1 MRLPFAHGTNQ
12 GLLIFTKFDVLSVLF
27 NCRAFARD
35 EELEVAVPP
44 RFIGP
49 EGVSRVIVRIG
60 GSDVLIVDGI
70 VIQCRVMD
78 ESG

>member
-1 MRLPFAHGTNQ
+1 MIFA
-12 GLLIFTKFDVLSVLF
+12 KFDILSVLF
-27 NCRAFARD
+27 NCRSFTRD

-49 EGVSRVIVRIG
+49 EGVPRVIVGVG

-70 VIQCRVMD
+70 AIQCWVMD
-78 ESG
+78 EPG